1 MLLQVPHPASRDLRY
16 LGEKTS
22 THIMISG
29 ISAATSGLR
38 SAFARFDRAAAA
50 VSENTDLGSDGGI
63 PATGVSPATGDLAGA
78 MVDMLTAQLGVRASL
93 EAVRGANDM
102 LAEAIDLG
110 GYTPRD

>member
-1 MLLQVPHPASRDLRY
+1 
-16 LGEKTS
+16 
-22 THIMISG
+22 MISG
-29 ISAATSGLR
+29 ISAATGGLR
-38 SAFARFDRAAAA
+38 SAFARFDRAARA
-50 VSENTDLGSDGGI
+50 VSANTDLRPDNAIGVT
-63 PATGVSPATGDLAGA
+63 AVSPSTGDLAGA